1 MLGQIHTFTDYAH
14 IIRHLND
21 TLLAFARLNGTDPFE
36 DFLSNIVFRV
46 LRVIYS
52 CAEKPPIYRSL

>member
-1 MLGQIHTFTDYAH
+1 MLGQIHTFTDYAY

-36 DFLSNIVFRV
+36 DFLSNIVFRM

-52 CAEKPPIYRSL
+52 CAE